1 LSFKINRLAESRVA
15 FEPPVSKGVNLK
27 FRTFSCKFL
36 HNGQDFAS
44 YLLDFACSPLAS
56 PVHLYL
62 QTTKVSQSWEW
73 SFFGGT
79 LPLLGCRTA
88 MPNSTGGTMVKK
100 FTFLM
105 LGIFIFIVS
114 GSVFSGAIELH
125 NVISGGIQHFDSF
138 PESGWLIVIG
148 SLLISGATFLRR
160 RRAARSR

>member
-1 LSFKINRLAESRVA
+1 MLNRLAETRVA
-15 FEPPVSKGVNLK
+15 FEPRASKGANLK
-27 FRTFSCKFL
+27 FRTLSCKFL
-36 HNGQDFAS
+36 HNNPDFAS

-62 QTTKVSQSWEW
+62 QITKVSRWREWE
-73 SFFGGT
+73 SFCGM
-79 LPLLGCRTA
+79 LPLLRSLTA
-88 MPNSTGGTMVKK
+88 MPNSTDGTMVKK
-100 FTFLM
+100 FTFFV

-125 NVISGGIQHFDSF
+125 NVISGGIQRFDSF

-160 RRAARSR
+160 RRAARTR